1 MKRIASL
8 FILLFL
14 AGWTS
19 TSAQTYRFDHGPY
32 LQELTNTGVTFVFTT
47 SEKGISW
54 VELKDD
60 NGKITSH
67 YDVKNGLR
75 NAYTTFNTIRVEG
88 LLPNTRYQY
97 RMISKQIADFQPY
110 KVTFGD
116 SITSQW
122 YEFSTWDPKTERCS
136 FIALSD
142 MHQDHDKLA
151 QLLNLADVQSA
162 DIIFYVGDMMN
173 YYDNEAVPFQSFI
186 DTSVSLFATE
196 RPFVLVRGNHET
208 RGNKAREYNRYVPK
222 SDGKYYGAYRIGDVM
237 FVIMDC
243 GEDKPD
249 DFWVYAGLTDFDG
262 YRKEQAEWFSKII
275 QTKEYK
281 TARWH
286 VVMNHFPPISHLAE
300 DHPER
305 HGVQHMLDL
314 FLPLYKRAKIDLM
327 ISGHNHRY
335 EFMSPEEFEEIGFP
349 VIINSTESVARVDI
363 DGKTMEVKV
372 EDKNGNTLK
381 TLTVEK

>member
-1 MKRIASL
+1 M
-8 FILLFL
+8 
-14 AGWTS
+14 
-19 TSAQTYRFDHGPY
+19 GPY

-54 VELKDD
+54 VELKDN

-88 LLPNTRYQY
+88 LHPDTRYQY
-97 RMISKQIADFQPY
+97 RMISKQITDFQPY

-122 YEFSTWDPKTERCS
+122 YEFSTWNPKTDRCS

-208 RGNKAREYNRYVPK
+208 RGNKARELQPLRPEKRRQILRGLPHRRCDVRHHGLRRGQAGRLLGLCGFDRFRRLPQ
-222 SDGKYYGAYRIGDVM
+222 GAGRV
-237 FVIMDC
+237 VQQNH
-243 GEDKPD
+243 PD
-249 DFWVYAGLTDFDG
+249 
-262 YRKEQAEWFSKII
+262 
-275 QTKEYK
+275 
-281 TARWH
+281 
-286 VVMNHFPPISHLAE
+286 
-300 DHPER
+300 ER
-305 HGVQHMLDL
+305 V
-314 FLPLYKRAKIDLM
+314 
-327 ISGHNHRY
+327 
-335 EFMSPEEFEEIGFP
+335 
-349 VIINSTESVARVDI
+349 
-363 DGKTMEVKV
+363 
-372 EDKNGNTLK
+372 
-381 TLTVEK
+381 